1 MNLYKVYFKEI
12 KIKYRVKK
20 NRVKN
25 NYYFDYLINAKK
37 LESKNILANE
47 KNYIGLVIYFARY
60 NREKS
65 LRMLSLCYH
74 KLVWKTG
81 I

>member
-12 KIKYRVKK
+12 NIKYRVKK

-47 KNYIGLVIYFARY
+47 KIYFTRH
-60 NREKS
+60 NRDFS

-74 KLVWKTG
+74 ELVWKTR